1 MFIRQA
7 LIAAGVAALLTTA
20 AAPASAKTFRFAFQ
34 GNYQSADP
42 YALNETF
49 TLGLHAAV
57 YEGLI
62 KRGKD
67 LAIVPGLAERW
78 ETVEPLR
85 WRFYLRKGVKFHDG
99 SDFTADDVLF
109 SAQRVRA
116 PGSDLKVR
124 LPADAAFVKV
134 DDHTVDV
141 VLKAPNPL
149 LHADWDTWFI
159 LSKTWAEKTG
169 AVNPPPASATAPGH
183 AALNA
188 NGTGPFVLVSHQPGV
203 KTIWRPNPNWWGERE
218 HNLDEAIFTPIA
230 SDPTRVAALLSGEID
245 MMDPVPP
252 QDVARVDASP
262 IAHVLTG
269 PELRTIFL
277 GMDQRRDELLYAN
290 VKGRNPFKDLR
301 VRQAFSRAIDLTL
314 IRDRIMRGMSEPAA
328 LLISPLLFAG
338 ATAFKPAVADLD
350 EAKTLLADAG
360 YPQGFAVGLDCP
372 TDRYVNDEAICQA
385 VVGMLARLGVAAS
398 LNLQPKSKFFAKV
411 LASGGYDTSFYLLG
425 WTPNSFDS
433 SNVFANVT
441 GCREDDGTGGPYNL
455 GGYCNPAL
463 DALAA
468 EIRVETD
475 PGQRDAMLR
484 EAWAIERADLSHIP
498 LHQQKLAWGVSR
510 RIRIV
515 QHGGQSDPAPLGEDG
530 MKTPLRLAGE
540 VESA

>member
-7 LIAAGVAALLTTA
+7 LIAAGVAALVTAA
-20 AAPASAKTFRFAFQ
+20 AAPASAKTFRFAFE

-124 LPADAAFVKV
+124 RPADAAFVKV

-203 KTIWRPNPNWWGERE
+203 KTIWRSNPNWWGERE

-277 GMDQRRDELLYAN
+277 GMDQRRDELLYSN

-301 VRQAFSRAIDLTL
+301 VRQAFAKAIDLSL
-314 IRDRIMRGMSEPAA
+314 IRDRIMHGAAEPAA
-328 LLISPLLFAG
+328 LLISPRLFAG
-338 ATAFKPAVADLD
+338 AKDFKPAAVDLD
-350 EAKTLLADAG
+350 GAKTLLAEAG
-360 YPQGFAVGLDCP
+360 YPQGFEVGMDCP

-385 VVGMLARLGVAAS
+385 VIGMLARIGVKVS
-398 LNLQPKSKFFAKV
+398 LNAQPKNRYFAKV
-411 LASGGYDTSFYLLG
+411 FATGGYATAFYLLG
-425 WTPNSFDS
+425 WTPSSFDS
-433 SNVFANVT
+433 WNVFANLT
-441 GCREDDGTGGPYNL
+441 GCRDDAGNGSPYNL
-455 GGYCNPAL
+455 GGYCNPKLDERTATILAETNLAKRSAL
-463 DALAA
+463 
-468 EIRVETD
+468 VE
-475 PGQRDAMLR
+475 
-484 EAWAIERADLSHIP
+484 EAWRIERADMS
-498 LHQQKLAWGVSR
+498 
-510 RIRIV
+510 
-515 QHGGQSDPAPLGEDG
+515 
-530 MKTPLRLAGE
+530 
-540 VESA
+540 